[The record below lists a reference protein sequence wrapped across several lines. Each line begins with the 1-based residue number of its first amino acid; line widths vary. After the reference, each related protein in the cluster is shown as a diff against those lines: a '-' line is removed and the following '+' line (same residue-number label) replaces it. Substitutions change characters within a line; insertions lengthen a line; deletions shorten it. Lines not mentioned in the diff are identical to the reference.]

1 MDRERVKGTPDKA
14 EGAIKDTAGKAAGN
28 ETEVNFDK
36 PLGSSHNDQADLRD
50 VARKAAKK
58 SQ

>member
-1 MDRERVKGTPDKA
+1 MDREHVKGAPDKA
-14 EGAIKDTAGKAAGN
+14 NGPIKDTAGKLAGD